1 MSLAR
6 LFTSIKGTKLY
17 EIYSFVPFVLSC
29 GTLWPEDSHG
39 GKQRTDY
46 FPFLLRRLR
55 RPSAEAISR
64 PIGRGSEERRR
75 ILEGWDTGSGV
86 SGRNGI
92 FRCSEACG
100 ADAVEALASGAS
112 LWALIRASA
121 GETEGRGL
129 AEMAGWGESFLPD
142 AFPLPGSLGRDR
154 FSESFF
160 PLLAAMSGAFWRSAL
175 GGRGGR
181 AALGVASKISMGQ
194 GWLSTTGIFLPMSFS
209 MSLR

>member
-17 EIYSFVPFVLSC
+17 EIYSFVPFACRAALC
-29 GTLWPEDSHG
+29 GRKDSHA
-39 GKQRTDY
+39 GKEPTDY
-46 FPFLLRRLR
+46 FPLLLRRLR

-160 PLLAAMSGAFWRSAL
+160 PLPAAMSGAFWRSAL

-181 AALGVASKISMGQ
+181 TALGGASKISMGQ
-194 GWLSTTGIFLPMSFS
+194 GWLSISTK
-209 MSLR
+209 LRLVKSPS

>member
-1 MSLAR
+1 MSLVR
-6 LFTSIKGTKLY
+6 LLALIKGTKLY
-17 EIYSFVPFVLSC
+17 ITYSFVPFVLLC
-29 GTLWPEDSHG
+29 VTLWPEDSHA
-39 GKQRTDY
+39 GKEPTDY
-46 FPFLLRRLR
+46 FPLLLRRLR

-100 ADAVEALASGAS
+100 ADAAEALGDGVSRR
-112 LWALIRASA
+112 ALIRASD

-142 AFPLPGSLGRDR
+142 AFPFPGSLGAAK
-154 FSESFF
+154 FPEGCF
-160 PLLAAMSGAFWRSAL
+160 PLPAAMSGAFWRSAL